1 MFVVMVNAR
10 RHAVSD
16 IFKAY
21 DIRGLA
27 PQELDPGIARKIGSA
42 FAKYLGG
49 GKIVIGRDMRATS
62 TDLAESLAEGALAAG
77 LEVYDLGLATT
88 PMLYSAI
95 IRRGFDGGAMITA
108 SHLPK
113 QYNGIKLCRAKAIP
127 LSGEDGLP
135 DIEAETRKMGSITT
149 LKDEA
154 RPVDFLGEY
163 VDELAGY
170 IEESKPL
177 KIVVD
182 AGNGMGGMDT
192 EKIIPR
198 FKHSDF
204 FTMFMQP
211 DGQFPN
217 HIPNPVLAESTAQL
231 QQRVRE
237 DGADLGVAF
246 DGDADRCGFIDEHG
260 NRIPADLMIALMA
273 EYYLEKSPG
282 ATILYDLR
290 SSRAVPERIKELG
303 GKPEKTRVGHSFIK
317 RKMRQES
324 ALFAGE
330 LSGHY
335 YFKDLGYI
343 DCGLMAMIVTHNLL
357 GRKGKPLSELVRP
370 LMKYARSGEIN
381 IAIDKPKQLI
391 DHLASTY
398 EDGEQSRLDGLSV
411 EYPDWWFNLRRSHTE
426 PVVRMVIEANTKPLL
441 DQKRSELLSQI
452 SQRGGEVKR
461 E

>member
-1 MFVVMVNAR
+1 M
-10 RHAVSD
+10 SD

-27 PQELDPGIARKIGSA
+27 PQELDPDIARRIGSA

-49 GKIVIGRDMRATS
+49 GKIVIGRDMRSTS
-62 TDLAESLAEGALAAG
+62 PDLADSLAGGALAAG
-77 LEVYDLGLATT
+77 MEVYDLGLSTT
-88 PMLYSAI
+88 PMLYSVI

-135 DIEAETRKMGSITT
+135 DIEAETRKISAAATHGG
-149 LKDEA
+149 EA
-154 RPVDFLGEY
+154 RSIDFLGEY
-163 VDELAGY
+163 VDELASY
-170 IEESKPL
+170 IEEGEHL

-182 AGNGMGGMDT
+182 AGNGMGGTDT
-192 EKIIPR
+192 EEIIPR
-198 FKHSDF
+198 FKNTEF
-204 FTMFMQP
+204 ITMFMQP

-217 HIPNPVLAESTAQL
+217 HIPNPALPEGTAQL
-231 QQRVRE
+231 QRRVQKE
-237 DGADLGVAF
+237 GADLGVAF
-246 DGDADRCGFIDEHG
+246 DGDGDRCGFIDEQG
-260 NRIPADLMIALMA
+260 NRVPADLMIALMA
-273 EYYLEKSPG
+273 EYFLEKSPG

-290 SSRAVPERIKELG
+290 SSRAVPERIKALG

-317 RKMRQES
+317 RKMRDES

-335 YFKDLGYI
+335 YFKELGYI

-357 GRKGKPLSELVRP
+357 ARKGKPLSELVRP

-381 IAIDKPKQLI
+381 IAIDKPDQLI
-391 DHLASTY
+391 DFLASSY
-398 EDGEQSRLDGLSV
+398 KDGEQSHLDGLTV

-426 PVVRMVIEANTKPLL
+426 PVVRMVIEANTEPLL
-441 DQKRSELLSQI
+441 DQKRSKLLEQI
-452 SQRGGEVKR
+452 DQRGGEVKD